1 MKLASCFYKLQKYTI
16 KAWEIFI
23 AIPYRKS
30 LVRKC
35 GKEVRIGRHTRA
47 EGWNNIELGNHVS
60 IGVNCVFLTTR
71 ANVIIGD
78 HVLFGPN
85 VTCITGNHRID
96 IIGRYIDS
104 VTDAEKLPENDEDI
118 IIEGDNWIGANT
130 TILKGVTVGEG
141 AVIAAGSVVTHN
153 VDKYSIVAGVP
164 ARKIRDRFT
173 KEELE
178 RHIAT
183 IKKLEQVK

>member
-1 MKLASCFYKLQKYTI
+1 M
-16 KAWEIFI
+16 
-23 AIPYRKS
+23 
-30 LVRKC
+30 
-35 GKEVRIGRHTRA
+35 
-47 EGWNNIELGNHVS
+47 
-60 IGVNCVFLTTR
+60 
-71 ANVIIGD
+71 IIGD
-78 HVLFGPN
+78 HVVFGLN

-104 VTDAEKLPENDEDI
+104 VTDAEKLSENDEDI
-118 IIEGDNWIGANT
+118 IIEGDSWIGANT

-141 AVIAAGSVVTHN
+141 AVIGAGSVVTHN
-153 VDKYSIVAGVP
+153 VDKYSMVAGVP